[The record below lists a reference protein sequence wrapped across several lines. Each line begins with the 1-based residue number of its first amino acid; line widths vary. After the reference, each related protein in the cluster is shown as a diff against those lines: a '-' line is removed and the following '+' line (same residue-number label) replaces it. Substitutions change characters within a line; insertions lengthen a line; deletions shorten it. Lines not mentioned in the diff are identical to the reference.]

1 MLPLIEFL
9 VFVFPL
15 NRVPFFAFAPPPPP
29 SPWGR
34 TSTFDIIIGILG
46 NITAGITSSF
56 NSFPLLQI
64 CYIVHKLYNFSEQLF
79 IEFFWHCLD
88 FGEKEK

>member
-9 VFVFPL
+9 VVVFAL
-15 NRVPFFAFAPPPPP
+15 NRVSCFAFALPPPP
-29 SPWGR
+29 SPWSCS
-34 TSTFDIIIGILG
+34 STFDMIIGILD

-64 CYIVHKLYNFSEQLF
+64 CYIVHKLYKVLNTM
-79 IEFFWHCLD
+79 
-88 FGEKEK
+88 

>member
-9 VFVFPL
+9 VVVFPL
-15 NRVPFFAFAPPPPP
+15 NRVSCLAFASPPL
-29 SPWGR
+29 SPWSCS
-34 TSTFDIIIGILG
+34 STFDMIIGILD

-64 CYIVHKLYNFSEQLF
+64 CYIVHKLYKVLNAM
-79 IEFFWHCLD
+79 
-88 FGEKEK
+88 